1 MPKAKPDKVIV
12 HRIELQE
19 TERATLEA
27 ALAGRFVTNA
37 AQAGASLLSGIG
49 AALSPFSGVLSTL
62 AALWIA
68 DKSIEEIGQAI
79 DYVYNLAKS
88 DKGMTALD
96 TVRFHLFNPNGNYTL
111 CREWGWKAYE
121 KGGFYLGV
129 NAGSYHYDQL
139 SKLLDMKKPRWWNV
153 NWHINML
160 YKDAI
165 DWAEKV
171 KEVENRTDEQK
182 AWVEKKLGGK

>member
-1 MPKAKPDKVIV
+1 MRQLNNKQFDTTQGANPMS
-12 HRIELQE
+12 HRIPNSSLVSIKKDE
-19 TERATLEA
+19 TKMKY
-27 ALAGRFVTNA
+27 
-37 AQAGASLLSGIG
+37 
-49 AALSPFSGVLSTL
+49 
-62 AALWIA
+62 
-68 DKSIEEIGQAI
+68 KSIEEIGQAI